1 MKERI
6 VFLIIFMF
14 VLTACDTQVTSTP
27 ESTVPPP
34 AALEPSSTPDPLIFR
49 DDFEGSIDTA
59 WQWIREN
66 TKEWSLTNHP
76 GWLEI
81 QAGSGHVSE
90 SETENL
96 LIRQIPEGNFELET
110 KLMFEPVTNYQF
122 AGLLIYESEAD
133 FIQFGHAYCVNDP
146 KCVGDGLYLD
156 NTVGGVFVIG
166 DNYSTPAPDTK
177 TLYLRL
183 RREGNIFTS
192 FFSEDGN
199 EWQMLGAHTNN
210 MDPLYVGLVA
220 GQSIY
225 SYQPAQFDY
234 FIINALP

>member
-1 MKERI
+1 
-6 VFLIIFMF
+6 
-14 VLTACDTQVTSTP
+14 
-27 ESTVPPP
+27 
-34 AALEPSSTPDPLIFR
+34 
-49 DDFEGSIDTA
+49 
-59 WQWIREN
+59 
-66 TKEWSLTNHP
+66 
-76 GWLEI
+76 
-81 QAGSGHVSE
+81 
-90 SETENL
+90 
-96 LIRQIPEGNFELET
+96 
-110 KLMFEPVTNYQF
+110 
-122 AGLLIYESEAD
+122 
-133 FIQFGHAYCVNDP
+133 
-146 KCVGDGLYLD
+146 
-156 NTVGGVFVIG
+156 VGGVFVIG